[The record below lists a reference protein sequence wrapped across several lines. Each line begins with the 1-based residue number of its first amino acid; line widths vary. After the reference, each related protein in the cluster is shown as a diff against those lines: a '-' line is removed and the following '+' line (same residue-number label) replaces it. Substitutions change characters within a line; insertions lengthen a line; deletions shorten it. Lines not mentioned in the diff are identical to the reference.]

1 MLQNF
6 WYAVEFSH
14 SVGSKPTHLK
24 LLGKDYVLYRGEAGQ
39 VIALDNQC
47 AHRGA
52 SLALGWTQGNCLR
65 CPYHGWRYGADGH
78 CNHIPAD
85 APETPIPKRAR
96 VQSYPVQEKYGLIW
110 LFVGSPE
117 WPEDRRPPIPAFP
130 TFDNPVRPATYSR
143 HEFDAHFTRTMENG
157 IDTSHALFMHKGAIG
172 ASNAPTNT

>member
-1 MLQNF
+1 MATATTSPPMPQ
-6 WYAVEFSH
+6 
-14 SVGSKPTHLK
+14 K
-24 LLGKDYVLYRGEAGQ
+24 
-39 VIALDNQC
+39 
-47 AHRGA
+47 
-52 SLALGWTQGNCLR
+52 
-65 CPYHGWRYGADGH
+65 
-78 CNHIPAD
+78 
-85 APETPIPKRAR
+85 TPIPKRAR

-172 ASNAPTNT
+172 ASNAPTNTEIDAYEVTLNDYELSATLPIKVNRINGVMRFVLQQDDPQSP